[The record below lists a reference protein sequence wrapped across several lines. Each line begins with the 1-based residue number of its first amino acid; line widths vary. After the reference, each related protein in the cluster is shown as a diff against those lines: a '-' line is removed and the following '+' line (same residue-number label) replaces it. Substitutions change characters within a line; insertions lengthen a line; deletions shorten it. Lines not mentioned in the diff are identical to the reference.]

1 MDTGYPV
8 MSRYDLFQPY
18 LSHLA
23 VPSAF
28 PEYFQFDQMSFPVTE
43 QAAEATSVWMGE
55 SLFRAGR
62 KGIDDLVAG
71 VQKLVEHREELNHI
85 KPK

>member
-1 MDTGYPV
+1 

-43 QAAEATSVWMGE
+43 KAAEETTVWMGE
-55 SLFRAGR
+55 SIFRAGR
-62 KGIDDLVAG
+62 QGIDDLIAG
-71 VQKLVEHREELNHI
+71 VKKLVAHRGELGQI
-85 KPK
+85 QPE